1 MSALARHVV
10 LAVAV
15 VVVVVAAAAAVVC
28 LSLAH
33 PPARTHTFPKPP
45 LLVSFLAVATTKKGK
60 NKKNEK
66 KKKKKKKKKNS
77 PEAPKPLR
85 RLRFWLAGMGKS
97 PKRKHNA
104 AGSSKQQAPLASL
117 VDDVNDIASLM
128 KRRDRARE
136 ERDWTLA
143 DRIRDHVTALGY
155 AVQDASGA
163 VKPSQLLEHDVKRAK
178 RLRKKERQADEAARR
193 QDDAARR
200 KRVMFLKEQLSRKG
214 GAGAGADAAEQEA
227 DDNGA
232 DSDEDGDGGK
242 KKKKKKEGADD
253 EKRNTK
259 VLAMGVRITDLV
271 VGQGKELVPGRTVKV
286 GYRGT
291 LASTGQVFDSA
302 AKFSFQLGVG
312 DVIKGWD
319 LGVAGMRKGGRR
331 RIVCPPKAAYGKRK
345 QPGIPANSTL
355 VFDVKAL

>member
-1 MSALARHVV
+1 
-10 LAVAV
+10 
-15 VVVVVAAAAAVVC
+15 
-28 LSLAH
+28 
-33 PPARTHTFPKPP
+33 
-45 LLVSFLAVATTKKGK
+45 
-60 NKKNEK
+60 
-66 KKKKKKKKKNS
+66 
-77 PEAPKPLR
+77 
-85 RLRFWLAGMGKS
+85 
-97 PKRKHNA
+97 
-104 AGSSKQQAPLASL
+104 
-117 VDDVNDIASLM
+117 M

-136 ERDWTLA
+136 ERDWALA

-178 RLRKKERQADEAARR
+178 RLRKKERQAEEAARR

-200 KRVMFLKEQLSRKG
+200 KRVMFLKEQLARKG
-214 GAGAGADAAEQEA
+214 GGAPGAAPEEEE
-227 DDNGA
+227 DDSNRA
-232 DSDEDGDGGK
+232 DSDDDSSGGK
-242 KKKKKKEGADD
+242 KKKKKKKTKEEEEDG
-253 EKRNTK
+253 EKRSTK

-331 RIVCPPKAAYGKRK
+331 RIVCPPKAAYGNRK
-345 QPGIPANSTL
+345 QSGIPANSTL